1 MKWVKTMERMEMLEE
16 IRSML
21 EDGDT
26 TGAVGGL
33 LDAVAALMDE
43 VDTLNV
49 QLETLLDSLGG
60 EDGEHDDADDCSYI
74 VTCENCGCV
83 MEVEA
88 WLLED
93 ETAELSCPKCGAD
106 LAL

>member
-1 MKWVKTMERMEMLEE
+1 MEDRMEMLEE

-26 TGAVGGL
+26 AGAVGGL

-43 VDTLNV
+43 VDVLNV
-49 QLETLLDSLGG
+49 QLETLLDTLGG
-60 EDGEHDDADDCSYI
+60 DEEGDSDADDCSYI
-74 VTCENCGCV
+74 VSCEKCGC
-83 MEVEA
+83 MIEVEA

-93 ETAELSCPKCGAD
+93 ETADLSCPKCGKE
-106 LAL
+106 LVL